1 MKKTNRM
8 IAGVLAAVMG
18 LASLPVLSA
27 SAAEAAYVQGD
38 VDLDGVITG
47 HDSAVVSRS
56 LYVEGASLTEE
67 QAKIADMDG
76 DGVID
81 QTDLEAIHAKEVYK
95 IGDFTMQKEGTAQT
109 SCMDAFFS
117 LLFYSRKA
125 MGYSVNVISSVNA
138 VENNQI
144 DWDEEKQID
153 INAVRYNLMDS
164 TGDGI
169 IDCNDAYHTVIAA
182 SLEAVG
188 ADFYSSGMGEN
199 NIRYDLC
206 FETASKDR
214 EVAYMENMVE
224 EGVEN
229 EQA

>member
-76 DGVID
+76 DGVVD
-81 QTDLEAIHAKEVYK
+81 QTDLETIHAKEVYV
-95 IGDFTMQKEGTAQT
+95 IGDFSMKGNSYLPTAY
-109 SCMDAFFS
+109 DAWYS
-117 LLFYSRKA
+117 LLVCASES
-125 MGYSVNVISSVNA
+125 MGLPITVISVSDVS
-138 VENNQI
+138 
-144 DWDEEKQID
+144 KQEILPAD
-153 INAVRYNLMDS
+153 SAEQAEVVLNEVRYNLMDAN
-164 TGDGI
+164 GDGVVDYSDVYYI
-169 IDCNDAYHTVIAA
+169 LHAA
-182 SLEAVG
+182 SDNALEISIYPEDG
-188 ADFYSSGMGEN
+188 
-199 NIRYDLC
+199 RYDLAV
-206 FETASKDR
+206 ETEYKQKAVD
-214 EVAYMENMVE
+214 AW
-224 EGVEN
+224 
-229 EQA
+229 QTQQ

>member
-18 LASLPVLSA
+18 LASLPILSA

-81 QTDLEAIHAKEVYK
+81 QTDLEAIHAKEVYM
-95 IGDFTMQKEGTAQT
+95 IGDFSMVGDDYIPQP
-109 SCMDAFFS
+109 SLDVFDV
-117 LLFYSRKA
+117 LLFCSSESI
-125 MGYSVNVISSVNA
+125 GLSVEIVPPG
-138 VENNQI
+138 
-144 DWDEEKQID
+144 DEEYLDVFTNYLTEKTYENKIVVNQ
-153 INAVRYNLMDS
+153 VRYNLMDTDGDGDIDETDCLKLLKAAS
-164 TGDGI
+164 SVSLGGSFYGSKGNVYHLYNTCSYTGDA
-169 IDCNDAYHTVIAA
+169 CEC
-182 SLEAVG
+182 L
-188 ADFYSSGMGEN
+188 
-199 NIRYDLC
+199 
-206 FETASKDR
+206 
-214 EVAYMENMVE
+214 
-224 EGVEN
+224 
-229 EQA
+229 

>member
-81 QTDLEAIHAKEVYK
+81 QTDLEAIHAKEVYV
-95 IGDFTMQKEGTAQT
+95 IGDFNMVGNGYIPTTLE
-109 SCMDAFFS
+109 DAFDTLVFCS
-117 LLFYSRKA
+117 VRSAGTPITILPAGSEEAENLQPIQKILLNPDE
-125 MGYSVNVISSVNA
+125 SVAIS
-138 VENNQI
+138 Q
-144 DWDEEKQID
+144 
-153 INAVRYNLMDS
+153 VRYNLMDVN
-164 TGDGI
+164 GDGEI
-169 IDCNDAYHTVIAA
+169 TENDVLRLMYANSRYILVNT
-182 SLEAVG
+182 
-188 ADFYSSGMGEN
+188 FYGDIHGEN
-199 NIRYDLC
+199 GTYHL
-206 FETASKDR
+206 
-214 EVAYMENMVE
+214 
-224 EGVEN
+224 
-229 EQA
+229 

>member
-18 LASLPVLSA
+18 AASLPILSA

-81 QTDLEAIHAKEVYK
+81 QTDLEAIHAKEVYV
-95 IGDFTMQKEGTAQT
+95 IGDFNMVGNGYIPTTLE
-109 SCMDAFFS
+109 DAFDTLVFCS
-117 LLFYSRKA
+117 VRSAGTPITILPAGSEEAENLQPIQKILLNPDE
-125 MGYSVNVISSVNA
+125 SVAIS
-138 VENNQI
+138 Q
-144 DWDEEKQID
+144 
-153 INAVRYNLMDS
+153 VRYNLMDVN
-164 TGDGI
+164 GDGEI
-169 IDCNDAYHTVIAA
+169 TENDVLRLMYANSRYILVNT
-182 SLEAVG
+182 
-188 ADFYSSGMGEN
+188 FYGDIHGEN
-199 NIRYDLC
+199 GTYHL
-206 FETASKDR
+206 
-214 EVAYMENMVE
+214 
-224 EGVEN
+224 
-229 EQA
+229 